1 MEIYE
6 QQLMDK
12 ARELSKEA
20 AKIASEIV
28 NLECYK
34 IILEIKAVI
43 EDDSLDDPECFEKIE
58 EIITVFEKH
67 GLGCDFRHDFG

>member
-58 EIITVFEKH
+58 EIMTVFEKQ